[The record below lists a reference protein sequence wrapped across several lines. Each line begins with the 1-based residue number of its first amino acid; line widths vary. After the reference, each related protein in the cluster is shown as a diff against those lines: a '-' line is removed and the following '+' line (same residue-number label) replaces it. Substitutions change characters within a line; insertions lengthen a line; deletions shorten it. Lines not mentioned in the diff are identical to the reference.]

1 MVTAV
6 DVPDKNITLIL
17 DPTNPGIGVFKD
29 GKIYMFST
37 IDGNGLETKHID
49 EYVQEGYETT
59 IDIIKYELKSV
70 FFPCEYSI
78 EELRKMYGPA
88 ALNKELE
95 RVRSIEKREDKR
107 KNFVPKAEI
116 NEQEAVKN
124 NGNSIEENKDREKRE
139 IY

>member
-49 EYVQEGYETT
+49 EYVQEGCETT
-59 IDIIKYELKSV
+59 IDMIKDEIKSV
-70 FFPCEYSI
+70 LLPCKYSI
-78 EELRKMYGPA
+78 KELRKMYGPA
-88 ALNKELE
+88 ALNKKLE
-95 RVRSIEKREDKR
+95 RVK
-107 KNFVPKAEI
+107 
-116 NEQEAVKN
+116 
-124 NGNSIEENKDREKRE
+124 
-139 IY
+139 